1 MYVHELAAE
10 LGIEPRDVVDRA
22 ALAGYGLL
30 GPDSVL
36 TPEQATTIRRSVPG
50 RALFG
55 GAAPPG
61 PGPGGPVSLQDVPPP
76 PTGPPTGDA
85 PLGGPLGFAPPGTDP
100 GPGSWSPSPAPP
112 AAEPRW
118 DDTAPLWEPL
128 SRDVGLDPS
137 TVTIDSS
144 GVHYGEPEKS
154 AGLYEPP
161 PPEIDYSRYR
171 DAPPPLP
178 VQPVD
183 HAKRRSVIVG
193 VLGLVVLVLGA
204 QYAGRQLNIIGPG
217 AERHCTL
224 TEKPFE
230 GGEGMVE
237 ELVCVDGYG
246 KVVSREVRTP
256 EAGVTGIEFG
266 VTESGEVTR
275 IVDLEEF
282 CRGATNFEEFRT
294 GITDQLATATTM
306 GPVGTWYDE
315 HDGYGEGGLGTMLET
330 FGNAGPNPQ
339 LNDLSQ
345 YLDDVHAAV
354 RSNSLDAARM
364 LLAATEAT
372 HEAQLR
378 ALRTIT
384 LNQC

>member
-1 MYVHELAAE
+1 VYVHELAAE
-10 LGIEPRDVVDRA
+10 LGVEPRDIVDRA
-22 ALAGYGLL
+22 ALAGFGLL
-30 GPDSVL
+30 GPDSML
-36 TPEQATTIRRSVPG
+36 TADQVTTLRRSAPG

-55 GAAPPG
+55 GAAPSAAASG
-61 PGPGGPVSLQDVPPP
+61 PTAAPAGGA
-76 PTGPPTGDA
+76 GA
-85 PLGGPLGFAPPGTDP
+85 IAGPLGFAPPGSEAAA
-100 GPGSWSPSPAPP
+100 GPPPAWSPSPPP
-112 AAEPRW
+112 PVEPRF
-118 DDTAPLWEPL
+118 DETPSWEPL

-137 TVTIDSS
+137 TITIDSS
-144 GVHYGEPEKS
+144 GVHYGDPARS
-154 AGLYEPP
+154 APRYEPP
-161 PPEIDYSRYR
+161 PPEIDLSRFR

-183 HAKRRSVIVG
+183 HGRRRSLLIG
-193 VLGLVVLVLGA
+193 VVGLVALVLGA
-204 QYAGRQLNIIGPG
+204 QAVGRQLGLIGPG

-224 TEKPFE
+224 TTKPFE
-230 GGEGMVE
+230 DGEGMVE

-246 KVVSREVRTP
+246 DVVSREVRTP
-256 EAGVTGIEFG
+256 EAGLTGIEFG
-266 VTESGEVTR
+266 TSVTGATTR
-275 IVDLEEF
+275 IIDLPEF

-294 GITDQLATATTM
+294 GITDQLATATSM
-306 GPVGTWYDE
+306 SPVGTWYDE

-345 YLDDVHAAV
+345 YLEDVRVAV
-354 RSNSLDAARM
+354 RSNSLEGARM

>member
-10 LGIEPRDVVDRA
+10 LGIEERDVVDRA
-22 ALAGYGLL
+22 ALAGFGLL

-55 GAAPPG
+55 GAAPA
-61 PGPGGPVSLQDVPPP
+61 GPGGPVSLQDGGPAPGGPPP
-76 PTGPPTGDA
+76 GEAA
-85 PLGGPLGFAPPGTDP
+85 PLGGPLGFAPPGTDA
-100 GPGSWSPSPAPP
+100 GPGTWSPSPGAP

-118 DDTAPLWEPL
+118 DDTPLWEPL

-137 TVTIDSS
+137 TITIDDT
-144 GVHYGEPEKS
+144 GVHYGEPERT
-154 AGLYEPP
+154 AGVYEAP
-161 PPEIDYSRYR
+161 PPEVDYSRFR
-171 DAPPPLP
+171 DLPPPLP
-178 VQPVD
+178 VNPAD
-183 HAKRRSVIVG
+183 HAKRRSLIIGVVGIVA
-193 VLGLVVLVLGA
+193 LALGA
-204 QYAGRQLNIIGPG
+204 QAVGRQLNIIGPG

-224 TEKPFE
+224 TTEPFE

-256 EAGVTGIEFG
+256 DAGVTGIEFG
-266 VTESGEVTR
+266 STESGQVTR
-275 IVDLEEF
+275 IIDLEEF

-294 GITDQLATATTM
+294 GLTDQLATATSM

-345 YLDDVHAAV
+345 YLDDVRGAV

-364 LLAATEAT
+364 ILAATEAT